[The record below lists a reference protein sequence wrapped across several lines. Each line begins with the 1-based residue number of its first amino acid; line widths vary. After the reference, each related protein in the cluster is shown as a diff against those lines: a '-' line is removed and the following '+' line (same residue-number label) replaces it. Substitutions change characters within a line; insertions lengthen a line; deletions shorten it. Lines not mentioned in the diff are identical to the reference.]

1 MKYLKENYAANPGFP
16 EVNLYLYDRYFVL
29 SDQFRNTRRYV
40 SIDPDNRY
48 TFSDEFSTIILSA
61 GAVFSSAMNALL
73 KVADSVPKGWPE
85 MKDYSKFLLDEVPDL
100 QSYSVRVLAHL
111 RSGLLL
117 PYHGMTKKTPPRWW
131 SAYNGL
137 KHDHQPSYHVG
148 NLENCLNAVGAVV
161 VLAYFVGQ
169 EITDAL
175 VSGLGSKF
183 DPANLGA
190 EELLFPPESNEG

>member
-85 MKDYSKFLLDEVPDL
+85 MKDYSKSCWMRF
-100 QSYSVRVLAHL
+100 QTSRAIRFASSRISVQD
-111 RSGLLL
+111 SCC
-117 PYHGMTKKTPPRWW
+117 P
-131 SAYNGL
+131 
-137 KHDHQPSYHVG
+137 
-148 NLENCLNAVGAVV
+148 
-161 VLAYFVGQ
+161 
-169 EITDAL
+169 IT
-175 VSGLGSKF
+175 V
-183 DPANLGA
+183 
-190 EELLFPPESNEG
+190 